1 MIDKK
6 VKTALIVGIVSTYIA
21 VSYPVSTIFITLLL
35 GLIFVPPILV
45 FVYVLKVGIPL
56 ISNELKDIFS
66 SENEMFVISVS
77 KEHITIK
84 PEHK

>member
-45 FVYVLKVGIPL
+45 FVYVLKEGIPL
-56 ISNELKDIFS
+56 ISSELKDIFS

-77 KEHITIK
+77 KEHITIE
-84 PEHK
+84 PEYK